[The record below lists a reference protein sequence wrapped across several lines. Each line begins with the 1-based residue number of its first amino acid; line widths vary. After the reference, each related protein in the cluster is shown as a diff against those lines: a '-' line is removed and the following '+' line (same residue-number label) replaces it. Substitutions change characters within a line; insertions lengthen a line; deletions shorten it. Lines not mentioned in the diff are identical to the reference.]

1 MITVSGQEYTFEDLK
16 PFVTG
21 PQKVRVTREVK
32 SSIQLSRRVLED
44 QIRSGKTIYGVNTG
58 FGALSQKHIDEKDQ
72 MQLQLNLVR
81 SHSAGVGKPFGPD
94 VTRAILFLKLIN
106 FCQGYSGVRWD
117 VVALLRDFINHDML
131 PVIPSKGSVGASGDL
146 APLSHM
152 TLALIGEGEV
162 LFNDR
167 PISSSNA
174 YKKTG
179 LNPLILKAKE
189 GLALLNGTQ
198 VSTALAVNGL
208 IRMRNLLITA
218 DLVSAI
224 SVEATLSSRNM
235 FNPILHRLKKH
246 PGQIQSAKN
255 VWNILNK
262 SDIVKSHK
270 NCDRVQD
277 PYSFRCIPHVH
288 GACRETFESVRR
300 IIDNEINSVSDN
312 PLVIPGSKSVFNSG
326 HFHAEPVGQAA
337 DMLSISAVELGGI
350 SERRIYKMMEGENM
364 GVQPFLAGSPGVE
377 SGYMMA
383 QITAA
388 ALASENKT
396 LAFPASV
403 DSITTENGQEDFVS
417 MAPIAGRKLLNIID
431 HLENI
436 LAIEL
441 LVATHLL
448 DLRRP
453 LKSSPVTKTI
463 RDTVRHVI
471 PFNSRDRVLSP
482 EIAKAV
488 ELIQSE
494 KIISAVNSMIKLN

>member
-1 MITVSGQEYTFEDLK
+1 M
-16 PFVTG
+16 
-21 PQKVRVTREVK
+21 
-32 SSIQLSRRVLED
+32 
-44 QIRSGKTIYGVNTG
+44 
-58 FGALSQKHIDEKDQ
+58 
-72 MQLQLNLVR
+72 
-81 SHSAGVGKPFGPD
+81 
-94 VTRAILFLKLIN
+94 
-106 FCQGYSGVRWD
+106 
-117 VVALLRDFINHDML
+117 
-131 PVIPSKGSVGASGDL
+131 
-146 APLSHM
+146 
-152 TLALIGEGEV
+152 
-162 LFNDR
+162 
-167 PISSSNA
+167 
-174 YKKTG
+174 
-179 LNPLILKAKE
+179 
-189 GLALLNGTQ
+189 
-198 VSTALAVNGL
+198 
-208 IRMRNLLITA
+208 
-218 DLVSAI
+218 
-224 SVEATLSSRNM
+224 
-235 FNPILHRLKKH
+235 
-246 PGQIQSAKN
+246 QSAKN

-262 SDIVKSHK
+262 SDIVKSHE

-312 PLVIPGSKSVFNSG
+312 PLVIPGLKGVFNSG

-377 SGYMMA
+377 SGYMIA

-417 MAPIAGRKLLNIID
+417 MAPIAGRKLLSIID

-471 PFNSRDRVLSP
+471 AFNSRDRVLSP

-494 KIISAVNSMIKLN
+494 NIISAVNSIIKLN